1 MAESP
6 HDQGA
11 EPVALTA
18 ERAIAQL
25 TDSDLSLRYY
35 AAWWLGKMRVQE
47 AVGPLL
53 ASLVDTADRTE
64 LGGYPLRRN
73 AARALGKLGNP
84 VAIAPLIQS
93 LQCEDYH
100 VREAAAQAIE
110 EIAAASESG
119 FAAAQRAISPLV
131 KLLQQSQQPYEAII
145 EALGRL
151 QAESCQELIR
161 PFLSHPQE
169 RLQFAAA
176 RALYGITRDPQFAE
190 RLVAGLSHPD
200 VNLRRTVLTDL
211 GEIAYLPA
219 VMAIAQCQTESS
231 FRLFALK
238 KILDAHLPHALFD
251 LELTEPLQQLML
263 YMDELL

>member
-6 HDQGA
+6 QDQGA
-11 EPVALTA
+11 QPVALTA

-47 AVGPLL
+47 AVEPLL
-53 ASLVDTADRTE
+53 DSLSDTSDRTE

-84 VAIAPLIQS
+84 VAMGPLIRS
-93 LQCEDYH
+93 LQCEDYY
-100 VREAAAQAIE
+100 VREAVAQAIE
-110 EIAAASESG
+110 EIAIASAAG
-119 FAAAQRAISPLV
+119 FAAAQRAVAPLAE
-131 KLLQQSQQPYEAII
+131 LLTMPQQPYEAIL
-145 EALGRL
+145 ETLGRL
-151 QAESCQELIR
+151 RAESCQELIAT
-161 PFLSHPQE
+161 FLNHPQG
-169 RLQFAAA
+169 RLHYAAA
-176 RALYGITRDPQFAE
+176 RAMYSITQDPAYAE
-190 RLVAGLSHPD
+190 HLVAGLSHPD
-200 VNLRRTVLTDL
+200 VNLRRTALNDL

-219 VMAIAQCQTESS
+219 VAAIAQCQTESS

-238 KILDAHLPHALFD
+238 KILDAHLPQSRFD
-251 LELTEPLQQLML
+251 FELTEPLQQLML